1 MLKAACQAFG
11 ICCGNAVLGEGDI
24 GLRGHLRCILCCLG
38 CRCACDATEY
48 DAIGTRQ
55 AADAVGAVHAACCLT
70 AGVEALNARVRG
82 LVDFD
87 TAVGGVGIHRH
98 AHLVGRRDVVLVL

>member
-1 MLKAACQAFG
+1 MLKAVCQAFG
-11 ICCGNAVLGEGDI
+11 ICCGNAILREGDI
-24 GLRGHLRCILCCLG
+24 HRSGRLGSVQRCSS
-38 CRCACDATEY
+38 CRCARDAPEY

-98 AHLVGRRDVVLVL
+98 AHLVGRRDAVLVL